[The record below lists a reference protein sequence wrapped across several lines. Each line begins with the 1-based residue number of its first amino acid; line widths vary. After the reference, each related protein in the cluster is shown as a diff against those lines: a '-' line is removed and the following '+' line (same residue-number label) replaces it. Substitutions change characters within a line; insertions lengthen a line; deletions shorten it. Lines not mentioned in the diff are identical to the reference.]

1 MLGQRSA
8 AIPNVQSA
16 VPWLPAAARQI
27 ARFSRRKP
35 LGAVGGAVL
44 LVIILIAILAPVISP
59 HDPYDV
65 YVDDIEQAPS
75 KTFLLGTDN
84 LGQDVLSRLFHGARI
99 SLKVGVVSVLI
110 GITAGFAL
118 GIATAYA
125 GGAVDL
131 AFQRVVDSMIA
142 FPSIILAMAI
152 MAVLG
157 ASVNN
162 VIIALVFVLI
172 PPTVR
177 AIRAQVLSLKE
188 MDYVLAAKAVGCSPV
203 RVMVRHIV
211 PNCFA
216 IYIILATITLGFAII
231 VEASLS
237 FLGIGVPPG
246 TPTWGGMLTQASQQ
260 HIKTAPWVAIAPGVA
275 IAIVVFSVNWLG
287 DALRDVLDPR
297 LRGSR

>member
-1 MLGQRSA
+1 M
-8 AIPNVQSA
+8 
-16 VPWLPAAARQI
+16 
-27 ARFSRRKP
+27 
-35 LGAVGGAVL
+35 
-44 LVIILIAILAPVISP
+44 
-59 HDPYDV
+59 
-65 YVDDIEQAPS
+65 
-75 KTFLLGTDN
+75 
-84 LGQDVLSRLFHGARI
+84 
-99 SLKVGVVSVLI
+99 LI
-110 GITAGFAL
+110 GVTGGFAL
-118 GIATAYA
+118 GIIAGYV

-131 AFQRVVDSMIA
+131 GFQRIVDAMIA
-142 FPSIILAMAI
+142 FPSVILAMAI

-260 HIKTAPWVAIAPGVA
+260 HIKTASMGGHSSRRGYSDRGVLGQLAGRCPAGRPGPAASGLPVGPSPGLPPDGPLEPTPCIERGCLPLYRHSGPPTEQAP
-275 IAIVVFSVNWLG
+275 
-287 DALRDVLDPR
+287 RDYTGRV
-297 LRGSR
+297 G